1 MIYLFIKEFNHFVKF
16 PSKLLCT
23 LIQIHIHS
31 FIFLTFSTPFYHVFE
46 IFPKQTAEL
55 YQNPCPKKKANFHH
69 RMFFFR
75 YPFKSY
81 QRNVTDFGEDDD
93 DDELIDVFGDDDDN
107 EHDGEQTIND
117 TGEEEEDVEE
127 EEEEEKENR
136 NEGNNFIPVASN
148 NLASSTAVVL
158 DDDFISD
165 DEESDEI
172 SDDVTS
178 SINVDDREM
187 FTILQKTHT
196 LLARIRKMVK
206 IIRNIGVLDQF
217 VRNHRN
223 GPKGGLI
230 LDMRVSR
237 ILIFK
242 FELRVLMNIFS
253 VLIVIY
259 ICINDL

>member
-1 MIYLFIKEFNHFVKF
+1 
-16 PSKLLCT
+16 
-23 LIQIHIHS
+23 
-31 FIFLTFSTPFYHVFE
+31 
-46 IFPKQTAEL
+46 
-55 YQNPCPKKKANFHH
+55 
-69 RMFFFR
+69 MFFFR

-81 QRNVTDFGEDDD
+81 QRNVTDFEEDDDD

-127 EEEEEKENR
+127 EDEEKENR

-148 NLASSTAVVL
+148 NLASSASSTAVVL

-206 IIRNIGVLDQF
+206 IIRNIGALDQF

-230 LDMRVSR
+230 LDMHVSR

-242 FELRVLMNIFS
+242 FEPRILMNIFS